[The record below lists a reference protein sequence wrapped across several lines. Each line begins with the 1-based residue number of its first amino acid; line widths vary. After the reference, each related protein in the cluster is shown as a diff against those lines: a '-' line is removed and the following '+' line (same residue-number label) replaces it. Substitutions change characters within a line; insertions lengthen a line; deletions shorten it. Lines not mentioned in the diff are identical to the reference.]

1 MNATRV
7 VRLNVLQQSP
17 HDLAEAEPE
26 EMSNASRSES
36 WVPSRFNVH
45 ATTEDGRLIL
55 WNTLSTAISVFKPEQ
70 VPHVLTLLKAPGFES
85 RREGLAGYLVERG
98 FLVRKGMD
106 EYRKFLL
113 AFGQQHYRTDRLELF
128 VLSSEDCNFRCTYC
142 YEDFARGTMR
152 PGVRNGIKRLV
163 EKRIEELLTLDIR
176 WFGGEPLYGWEA
188 VEDLGPF
195 LSDIAEKHGVAY
207 RSHMTTNAYLLTP
220 EVAEKLLAWRV
231 NAFQITLDGVAATH
245 DCSRPTR
252 DGQGSFATIFQN
264 LEALSQRRDEFSVT
278 LRVNFDKN
286 NHPHLEELFE
296 LVEKTFHG
304 DPRFTLDFHAVGRWG
319 GPNDPELEVCGD
331 DERDTVQRALKA
343 MAHRHGLKFSTLKDV
358 NFLGGQVCY
367 AARPFNL
374 IIGASGKVM
383 KCTVVLDK
391 DENNVVG
398 RLHEDGRLE
407 LDDDRMALWTE
418 PAFQR
423 DSQCQKCAV
432 LPSCQG
438 ISCPLP
444 RITDDARP
452 CVPTRTHSKSELFEL
467 LEYPTRKARVRG
479 VAETTGTPAR
489 DKEQIE
495 PTGDGRPGTR

>member
-1 MNATRV
+1 MNAPRI

-26 EMSNASRSES
+26 DTANASGVEA

-45 ATTEDGRLIL
+45 ATTDDGRLVL
-55 WNTLSTAISVFKPEQ
+55 WNTLSTAISVFKPQQ
-70 VPHVLTLLKAPGFES
+70 VPHVLSLLKAQGFTS
-85 RREGLAGYLVERG
+85 RREGLAGYLVQRG
-98 FLVRKGMD
+98 YLVRRGMD

-113 AFGQQHYRTDRLELF
+113 AFGQQHYRSDRLELF

-142 YEDFARGTMR
+142 YEDFTRGTMR
-152 PGVRNGIKRLV
+152 PGVRRGIKRLV
-163 EKRIEELLTLDIR
+163 EARIEELLTLDVR

-195 LSDIAEKHGVAY
+195 LSEIAEKHGVAY

-252 DGQGSFATIFQN
+252 DGQGSFATIFGN
-264 LEALSQRRDEFSVT
+264 LEALSQRSEDFFVT

-296 LVEKTFHG
+296 LVERTFRG
-304 DPRFTLDFHAVGRWG
+304 DPRFTLEFHAVGRWG
-319 GPNDPELEVCGD
+319 GANDGDLAVCGD

-343 MAHRHGLKFSTLKDV
+343 RAHRHGLKFSTLKDV

-374 IIGASGKVM
+374 VIGASGKVM

-398 RLHEDGRLE
+398 QLHEDGRLT

-444 RITDDARP
+444 RITAGERP
-452 CVPTRTHSKSELFEL
+452 CVSTRTQSKSELFEL
-467 LEYPTRKARVRG
+467 LEYPTRKARVRE
-479 VAETTGTPAR
+479 VAEKAGATAH
-489 DKEQIE
+489 DKEHIE
-495 PTGDGRPGTR
+495 LPDDGRQAAR